1 MKTSIPV
8 RVLLLAVMLVS
19 ALGTSTQAFAKSE
32 AAPYLPAQ
40 IIIRSTTFWDAT
52 FSGTVNADRFER
64 WSLQIEEASSFSVTV
79 TALTGDLVPSI
90 YLLDSGENEI
100 ASAAGVSSETVLT
113 TTQPAGEFF
122 IQIQPAS
129 GGGTYSMVI
138 RKTDAPV
145 VDPNAVI
152 VLNPA
157 SIDIGDVSTATV
169 MLNNVPEGGYASA
182 EFTCSYDVAFVEVS
196 NISEAGLF
204 GSDSAVVLNGPQDGS
219 FIIAIA
225 GSNGQRAMSSG
236 AAFTFSVLGLQA
248 GQTTI
253 TCQVRVS
260 TGNSLTTLDPVSVT
274 LTIAEP
280 EGTITGTVLASK
292 PVTVTLY
299 NQDSSVAATTTAD
312 ENGDFSMTAPPG
324 SYTIVA
330 SALGFLKAQG
340 SPTVTGGGTTVMQ
353 TIQLLAGDIDGNDVI
368 DQFDAMTIGFNY
380 GLSTPDAADL
390 NNDGIIDVLDLEL
403 LAANYRQAGALN
415 WQ

>member
-312 ENGDFSMTAPPG
+312 ENGNFSMTAPPG

>member
-169 MLNNVPEGGYASA
+169 MLNNVPEGGYASS

-196 NISEAGLF
+196 NSSEAGLF

-312 ENGDFSMTAPPG
+312 ENGNFSMTAPPG